1 MKRIQ
6 SQPQQASANLSDAD
20 IRTAD
25 RDQHRADP
33 MAQAPQPTQPT
44 QPTQPRQPRQPTHP
58 GGAPKAPPK
67 SQPGSGATGQVVAAS
82 NWVSLRYRLHDSQGE
97 AIEEQSRQLVYLHG
111 AQAELFP
118 KIEQALEGLR
128 PGARISLYLEPQDS
142 FGDYDAARVYLVDRR
157 SLPADL
163 EEGMAF
169 EGLPGRVLGA
179 NTAPTA
185 PDAAHDLIY
194 TVTDLSADVAVLD
207 GNHPLAGMSLRFD
220 IEVMEIWEATPDE
233 IEQALTAPQA

>member
-1 MKRIQ
+1 MEF
-6 SQPQQASANLSDAD
+6 PA
-20 IRTAD
+20 
-25 RDQHRADP
+25 
-33 MAQAPQPTQPT
+33 
-44 QPTQPRQPRQPTHP
+44 
-58 GGAPKAPPK
+58 GG
-67 SQPGSGATGQVVAAS
+67 SENGQVVAAG

-97 AIEEQSRQLVYLHG
+97 AIEEQPRQLVYLHG
-111 AQAELFP
+111 VQAELFP

-128 PGARISLYLEPQDS
+128 PGACISLYLEPQDS
-142 FGDYDAARVYLVDRR
+142 FGDYDASRVHLVDRQ

-169 EGLPGRVLGA
+169 EGLPGRVLEA
-179 NTAPTA
+179 NTAPKA

-220 IEVMEIWEATPDE
+220 IEVMEIWEATQDE